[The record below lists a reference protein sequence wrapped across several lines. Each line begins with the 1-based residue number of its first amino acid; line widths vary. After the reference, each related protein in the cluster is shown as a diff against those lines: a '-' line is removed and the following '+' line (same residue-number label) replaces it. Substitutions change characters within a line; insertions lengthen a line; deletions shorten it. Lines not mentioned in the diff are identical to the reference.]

1 VAEKTGKA
9 WTNEED
15 ERLRE
20 LVVSEAEF
28 ANIAKSLCRTEK
40 AVKARAY
47 ILGLSLRRIV
57 SGVAASRDGAEG
69 EENLNDLSGSSRQ
82 LGTIPGDWA

>member
-1 VAEKTGKA
+1 MAEKNAKT

-28 ANIAKSLCRTEK
+28 ADIAKSLGRTEK

-47 ILGLSLRRIV
+47 ILRLSLRRI
-57 SGVAASRDGAEG
+57 GVRRRGLSRWG
-69 EENLNDLSGSSRQ
+69 
-82 LGTIPGDWA
+82 